1 MIKDKALKKIL
12 VASTTLL
19 IILTIYVIKDFSKP
33 NTLQTNLELEY
44 VTGVGTNN
52 IYLLNKNGLLVKSKI
67 LITENNKEKQIKTIL
82 KNLTI
87 GQNNNYPDELSGTIP
102 KDTKVKNVV
111 YDEGYV
117 TIDFSK
123 NILGVKES
131 KENSMLES
139 IVYSIFDL
147 KNIKGI
153 IIQVEGEV
161 LGNYPNS
168 KAQITYP
175 LTKSIGINKEY
186 NLHQRNNIN
195 KVVVYYLEE
204 IDNKNYYV
212 PVTKYLND
220 PNDKI
225 KIIIDSLTTSYIYEP
240 NLMSFLNSNAK
251 LNSYSEKEN
260 VFFLDF
266 NTNLYD
272 SKDKVLEEVIYSI
285 SYSIFDNYDVGS
297 VVFSV
302 DGKNIKTVSLM
313 DDTKSKN

>member
-1 MIKDKALKKIL
+1 MKLKKLHIDHFRHIRN
-12 VASTTLL
+12 VDIDFTRCNNFAVL
-19 IILTIYVIKDFSKP
+19 IGNNGSGKSSI
-33 NTLQTNLELEY
+33 LELIAQLINQATYNNPMHFQAALEY
-44 VTGVGTNN
+44 
-52 IYLLNKNGLLVKSKI
+52 
-67 LITENNKEKQIKTIL
+67 
-82 KNLTI
+82 
-87 GQNNNYPDELSGTIP
+87 
-102 KDTKVKNVV
+102 
-111 YDEGYV
+111 
-117 TIDFSK
+117 
-123 NILGVKES
+123 
-131 KENSMLES
+131 
-139 IVYSIFDL
+139 
-147 KNIKGI
+147 
-153 IIQVEGEV
+153 
-161 LGNYPNS
+161 
-168 KAQITYP
+168 
-175 LTKSIGINKEY
+175 
-186 NLHQRNNIN
+186 
-195 KVVVYYLEE
+195 E